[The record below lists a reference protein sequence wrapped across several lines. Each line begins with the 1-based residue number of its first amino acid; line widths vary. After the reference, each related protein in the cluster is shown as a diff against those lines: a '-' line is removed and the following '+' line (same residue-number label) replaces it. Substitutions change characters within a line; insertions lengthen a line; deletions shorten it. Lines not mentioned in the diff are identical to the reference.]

1 LVRIYA
7 TQHCNSHPLNARLA
21 DGTRE
26 GARPMDGSPGA
37 KQKPI
42 KPVPIVFLSITLSSA
57 VLFALTAVVTMILR

>member
-1 LVRIYA
+1 
-7 TQHCNSHPLNARLA
+7 
-21 DGTRE
+21 
-26 GARPMDGSPGA
+26 MDGSPGA